1 MKEQIKAAIKEM
13 IKNGELN
20 IGIEWESMWSE
31 LYVTV
36 SIDGEELSK
45 ESVYIKEIKT
55 EGDY

>member
-20 IGIEWESMWSE
+20 VGIEWESMWSE

-45 ESVYIKEIKT
+45 ESVCIKEIKT
-55 EGDY
+55 DGDY